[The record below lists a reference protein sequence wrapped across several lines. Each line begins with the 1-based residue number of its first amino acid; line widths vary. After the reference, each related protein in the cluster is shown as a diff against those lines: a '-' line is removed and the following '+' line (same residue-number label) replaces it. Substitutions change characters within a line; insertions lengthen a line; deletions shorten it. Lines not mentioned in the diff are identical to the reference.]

1 MTTLII
7 LYIIGFII
15 TYILCKHY
23 RGKDEKNN
31 TWQDVGITL
40 VFSIC
45 SFIGLVVILII
56 AIMYTDFT
64 SKPPKYL

>member
-23 RGKDEKNN
+23 RGKDEENN
-31 TWQDVGITL
+31 TWQDVAITFI
-40 VFSIC
+40 VSIC
-45 SFIGLVVILII
+45 SFIGLAAILII
-56 AIMYTDFT
+56 ALIYTDFT